1 MIKSAKEC
9 IKEQAS
15 SSEMYGRMKA
25 VFIEMDTAPPT
36 VSALVMYNH
45 LHSYSLANYSI
56 SDSLAGW
63 FSKQRVEGLKGGCN
77 EYRRWR

>member
-15 SSEMYGRMKA
+15 SSEMYGRMEA

-36 VSALVMYNH
+36 VSTLAMCDLYIYSFLNSNKLSSLDSTRDPSSLYPALP
-45 LHSYSLANYSI
+45 
-56 SDSLAGW
+56 
-63 FSKQRVEGLKGGCN
+63 F
-77 EYRRWR
+77 